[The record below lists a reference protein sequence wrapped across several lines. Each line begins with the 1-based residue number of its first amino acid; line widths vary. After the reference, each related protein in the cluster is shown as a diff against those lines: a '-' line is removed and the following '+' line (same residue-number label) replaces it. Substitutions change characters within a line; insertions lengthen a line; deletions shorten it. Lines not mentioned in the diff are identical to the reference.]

1 MGAAAADQ
9 TKVEGSNGELVPT
22 GMKCNL
28 RNLYEGDPDR
38 RGRTSW
44 TTKYPSDL
52 DEPPEN
58 AESAQYALVARNKK
72 CYDGRKK
79 LRVESIVIQSPLL
92 KKVLGVVLAGYPGI
106 TTSLERLEFSSP
118 FEPFVHRWEQFAE
131 AKETTSNR
139 ETNEHLNLLWEV
151 LEEELRDTIRE
162 KKDLIANGVVTF
174 DSIWT
179 IFEPG
184 SLVYTKEEGHDR
196 IFRLRKGTYGSNQCG
211 RFYALNVSY
220 IDFDGENF
228 GHGTQTL
235 QIGAFAGTGPIRRL
249 SAFPLAYHPDPESIK
264 RTLIARGKVFE
275 AYKGYH
281 FKAYQG
287 IAMGHG
293 AWGPIH
299 FSVDSRI
306 IIDTYAYNRF
316 NPNRKISLEYLKPEG
331 EGEDEEVDDCNE
343 CDSDMSF
350 IDGITTPSNG
360 STPLSE
366 DQLLLCTPKL
376 RGYSLKD
383 KKWLIFFL
391 HSVKDIVWNDQAF
404 DSLVAP
410 PEQKELILAF
420 AQSQALNKQCFD
432 DFIQGKGRGIIMLLS
447 GPPGVGKT
455 LTAESV
461 AETMKVPLYM
471 MSAGDLGTEPSD
483 VESSLSNI
491 LEMNTKWNAVLL
503 LDEADVFLEARSAHD
518 LERNK
523 LVSIFLRLLEYYE
536 GILFLTTNRVDNIDA
551 AFESRIHLSLQY
563 DHLDQ
568 ASRHHVWSTFLSRSS
583 NVGKFSNQEVDK
595 LAAVSLNGRQIKN
608 ILKTAQLLARRPDV
622 VGMEEE
628 DAESSSVPLVEQR
641 NFGTGLWRKKPIEF
655 VSKST
660 PAPKSEPT
668 PVRFS
673 LMDFYV
679 KNKLLPATNNNS
691 LAPNSGVPPMMS
703 TPLAHTFSHL
713 DRTRKGLTMLE
724 TCGWDPDSGLGLGT
738 KGEGILS
745 PVKVEAKNDTVG
757 LGFKLPKVTEPAAQ
771 KKPQNLNARQMRKL
785 HEEEKKKHKEL
796 VKMFYGKDDE
806 DKYLGQ

>member
-9 TKVEGSNGELVPT
+9 TKEMESNGELVPA
-22 GMKCNL
+22 GMKCHL
-28 RNLYEGDPDR
+28 RNLYEGEPDR

-44 TTKYPSDL
+44 TTKYPADL

-72 CYDGRKK
+72 CYDGRRK

-92 KKVLGVVLAGYPGI
+92 KKVLGVVLVGYPGI
-106 TTSLERLEFSSP
+106 TTK
-118 FEPFVHRWEQFAE
+118 
-131 AKETTSNR
+131 AKETASDP
-139 ETNEHLNLLWEV
+139 ETNEHLDLLWEV

-196 IFRLRKGTYGSNQCG
+196 IFKLRKGTYGSNQCG

-235 QIGAFAGTGPIRRL
+235 KIGAFAGTGPIRRL
-249 SAFPLAYHPDPESIK
+249 SAFPLAYHPDAGSIK
-264 RTLIARGKVFE
+264 KTLIARGEVFE

-287 IAMGHG
+287 IAMGQG
-293 AWGPIH
+293 AWGPIR

-331 EGEDEEVDDCNE
+331 EGEDEDDDCDE

-350 IDGITTPSNG
+350 IDGITTPSNR

-366 DQLLLCTPKL
+366 DQLMLCTPKL

-420 AQSQALNKQCFD
+420 AQSQAMNKQFFD

-471 MSAGDLGTEPSD
+471 MSAGDLGDDPSD

-563 DHLDQ
+563 DDLDQ

-583 NVGKFSNQEVDK
+583 NVGNFTSQEVDK
-595 LAAVSLNGRQIKN
+595 LAAVPLNGRQIKN
-608 ILKTAQLLARRPDV
+608 ILKTAQLLA
-622 VGMEEE
+622 
-628 DAESSSVPLVEQR
+628 
-641 NFGTGLWRKKPIEF
+641 
-655 VSKST
+655 SKQGGDL
-660 PAPKSEPT
+660 
-668 PVRFS
+668 R
-673 LMDFYV
+673 Y
-679 KNKLLPATNNNS
+679 
-691 LAPNSGVPPMMS
+691 
-703 TPLAHTFSHL
+703 SH
-713 DRTRKGLTMLE
+713 
-724 TCGWDPDSGLGLGT
+724 
-738 KGEGILS
+738 
-745 PVKVEAKNDTVG
+745 VDTVMR
-757 LGFKLPKVTEPAAQ
+757 LRAA
-771 KKPQNLNARQMRKL
+771 NARKA
-785 HEEEKKKHKEL
+785 
-796 VKMFYGKDDE
+796 
-806 DKYLGQ
+806 